1 MKLLTLGGTCFLGPH
16 PVESAL
22 TPRSID
28 WPVQVI
34 DARDAAAGPL
44 HLLQARAGGAFNAC
58 GPAAPMG
65 AAVRQ

>member
-1 MKLLTLGGTCFLGPH
+1 MKLLTLGGTWFLGPH
-16 PVESAL
+16 LVEAAL
-22 TPRSID
+22 APRSID